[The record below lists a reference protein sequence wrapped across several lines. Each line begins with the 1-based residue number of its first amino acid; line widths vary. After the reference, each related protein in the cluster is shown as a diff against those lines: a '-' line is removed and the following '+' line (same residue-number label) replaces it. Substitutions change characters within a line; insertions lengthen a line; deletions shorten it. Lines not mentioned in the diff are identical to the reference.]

1 MNDKTLA
8 DHADH
13 HAGKERTAT
22 TKPKC
27 AATRTTAGRA
37 HTCTKTAGH
46 SGDHKA
52 GTFTWR
58 RSSGDQD

>member
-1 MNDKTLA
+1 MNDKTLT

-22 TKPKC
+22 QKPKC
-27 AATRTTAGRA
+27 TATRNSGGKVHA
-37 HTCTKTAGH
+37 CTKTAAH
-46 SGDHKA
+46 QGDHKA
-52 GTFTWR
+52 GPFTWR